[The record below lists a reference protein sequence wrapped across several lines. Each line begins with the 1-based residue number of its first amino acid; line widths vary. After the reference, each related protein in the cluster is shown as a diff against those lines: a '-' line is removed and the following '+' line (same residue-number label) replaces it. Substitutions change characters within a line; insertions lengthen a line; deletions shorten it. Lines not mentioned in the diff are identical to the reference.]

1 MNDIYRGQIKLIE
14 SSNNLELNIPSDKN
28 WFLVIVMTPFI
39 LIWLFVEAYVIP
51 NFIFTNIQNI
61 FSSLFWFCG
70 WTFIGVIVI
79 RMWLWHTIG
88 QTKIL
93 VENNTLTIKKK
104 NDIFSKEK
112 NFELDKVGNLH
123 IQNRDIE
130 RTKFFIRP
138 NYLFTNKTKTIA
150 FLYGQKTIRA
160 VDWLNMTDANFVF
173 TKLKFKVLA

>member
-1 MNDIYRGQIKLIE
+1 ME

-39 LIWLFVEAYVIP
+39 LIWLFVEVYVIP

-61 FSSLFWFCG
+61 LSSLFWFCG

-93 VENNTLTIKKK
+93 VENNMLKIQKK

-112 NFELDKVGNLH
+112 KFELNKVENLH

-130 RTKFFIRP
+130 RTKFVIRP
-138 NYLFTNKTKTIA
+138 NYLFTDKTKTIA
-150 FLYGQKTIRA
+150 FRYRQKTIRA
-160 VDWLNMTDANFVF
+160 VDWLNITDAEYVV
-173 TKLKFKVLA
+173 TKLKSKVLA